1 MDVTIPDEIDRNSG
15 LARAVREAT
24 ELLDEEIGRT
34 SIAARAAWS
43 LDKDENGRD
52 LLYLRVSD
60 WTGSVGYRFVPE
72 ELSNANHM
80 KARFSRLW
88 GDFLQVRSHVQMD
101 ESWWSLEQLSGK

>member
-1 MDVTIPDEIDRNSG
+1 MDVTIPVEIDRNPK
-15 LARAVREAT
+15 LAGAVREAT
-24 ELLDEEIGRT
+24 ELLEGEIGQT
-34 SIAARAAWS
+34 SVAARADWS
-43 LDKDENGRD
+43 LDQDQNGRD

-72 ELSNANHM
+72 ELSHSAHM

-101 ESWWSLEQLSGK
+101 ESWWSLEQPSGK